1 MTNEELVKCIQSG
14 ADPDAMEQ
22 LYRQNIPFIQKLA
35 MSYAGYAE
43 MEDLL
48 QEAYFGL
55 YEAVQHYED
64 DKEVLFL
71 SYASYWIKQAMH
83 RYARSCC
90 QSVRIPEGTAEKVAK
105 YRRFMSDFRQ
115 FYGQEPPRP
124 LIRMRLGLGEQSLR
138 HIEKTAC
145 IGKIQSLDES
155 LKVDEDLTLADTVSS
170 GEDMA
175 GDVVDDIVQ
184 EELRREL
191 WGMVDS
197 LEGNQ
202 PAILHDHY
210 ERGMSLQVIGDML
223 GLSRERIRQLEVQ
236 AMRVLRR
243 PKYACRLRPYLN
255 DQEIATAFH
264 GSGVGSF
271 NRTWTSSTERVAL
284 HRMGEA

>member
-1 MTNEELVKCIQSG
+1 MTNEELVKLIQSG
-14 ADPDAMEQ
+14 PDPDAMEQ
-22 LYRQNIPFIQKLA
+22 LYRKNIPFIQKLA
-35 MSYAGYAE
+35 MRYAGYAE

-71 SYASYWIKQAMH
+71 SYASYRIKQAMH

-105 YRRFMSDFRQ
+105 YCRFMSDFRQ

-138 HIEKTAC
+138 HVEKVAR
-145 IGKIQSLDES
+145 IGQIQSLDES

-175 GDVVDDIVQ
+175 GDVVEDIAQ

-191 WGMVDS
+191 WGLVDR

-202 PAILHDHY
+202 PAILHGHY
-210 ERGMSLQVIGDML
+210 ERGMSLQAIGDMQ

-236 AMRVLRR
+236 AMRILRR
-243 PKYACRLRPYLN
+243 PKYACRLRPYLT
-255 DQEIATAFH
+255 DQEEAAAYH
-264 GSGVGSF
+264 GNGVGSF

-284 HRMGEA
+284 RRVGQA